1 MKPSEIYRNVSTYL
15 VTHITVTIFWVFF
28 RFANA
33 MTVIGHKNVGQDR
46 NTLLVSNH
54 QSMIDSFLVGIF
66 AFYPQSWL
74 KPHLMPW
81 NPAAVE
87 NFYKNPVLAWLAD
100 RWRCVPVKTGR
111 RDLRA
116 LHRMI
121 QLMPTGVMTVF
132 PEARR
137 TRTGD
142 VGQGKPGAAM
152 LILKTRPKVIPV
164 AIDGM
169 QDVLPIGHRIPR
181 PLKRICVYYGEPLDY
196 SEYLDKPV
204 CAATAVELTERIMEQ
219 IREQHD
225 ALKRLRRRAGV
236 SL

>member
-15 VTHITVTIFWVFF
+15 VTHITVTIFWAFF
-28 RFANA
+28 RFANS
-33 MTVIGHKNVGQDR
+33 MRVFGRGRVGQDR

-142 VGQGKPGAAM
+142 VGSGKPGAAM

-181 PLKRICVYYGEPLDY
+181 PFKRICVHYGEPLDY
-196 SEYLDKPV
+196 SEFLDKPV
-204 CAATAVELTERIMEQ
+204 SAATAVELTERIMEK
-219 IREQHD
+219 IREQHEV
-225 ALKRLRRRAGV
+225 LKRLRRRPGV
-236 SL
+236 SP